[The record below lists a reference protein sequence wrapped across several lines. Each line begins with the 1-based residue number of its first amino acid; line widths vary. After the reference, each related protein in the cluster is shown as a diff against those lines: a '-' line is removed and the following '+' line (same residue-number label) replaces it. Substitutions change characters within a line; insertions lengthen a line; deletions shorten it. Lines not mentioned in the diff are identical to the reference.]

1 LNIRFFFAKSTFLAQ
16 RALIYKQMAFA
27 LRKDQPPKGE
37 IEAMAESAKKLKS
50 PLEPVY
56 REWLYQ
62 LEHKTA
68 GNVSQALRSTIPQ
81 SEYAL
86 LASAEETS
94 SLADGLEFVA
104 KSVDRIEEMRRVI
117 VDALRIA
124 ILPVIM
130 LFGIV
135 YGVDA
140 FFFPSVEESL
150 PRKSWP
156 FVTKVVADVA
166 HDMGSIVLVLSVVV
180 PGLLALWAYLLP
192 RLTGKMRRVLEL
204 TVFFSKYR
212 DYSCCLFLVN
222 MQFLM
227 GAGVMPRDALERI
240 LRASSPYMRWHLN
253 QMLDA
258 IVTRGMEV
266 GEALTSTGL
275 FNPSLTELMTNYARW
290 SDWHTQIG
298 DIASSALELVARDV
312 KRMGPR
318 IENAV
323 KLTLGCVILIVLAAG
338 GLAMSKLLS
347 VGL

>member
-1 LNIRFFFAKSTFLAQ
+1 
-16 RALIYKQMAFA
+16 MAFA
-27 LRKDQPPKGE
+27 LRKDQTPKGE
-37 IEAMAESAKKLKS
+37 FEAMADSAKNLKS
-50 PLEPVY
+50 PLEAVY
-56 REWLYQ
+56 REWIYQ

-68 GNVSQALRSTIPQ
+68 GNVSQALRTTIPQ
-81 SEYAL
+81 SEYVL

-94 SLADGLEFVA
+94 SLAQGLEFVA
-104 KSVDRIEEMRRVI
+104 RSVDRIEEMRRVI

-130 LFGIV
+130 LFGII

-140 FFFPSVEESL
+140 FFFPSIEESL

-156 FVTKVVADVA
+156 FVTKFVADVA
-166 HDMGSIVLVLSVVV
+166 HDVGSIVVVLSVLI
-180 PGLLALWAYLLP
+180 PALLALWSYLLP
-192 RLTGKMRRVLEL
+192 RLTGKMRRLAEL
-204 TVFFSKYR
+204 TVFFNKYR

-227 GAGVMPRDALERI
+227 DANLPPREALERI
-240 LRASSPYMRWHLN
+240 LKSSSPYMRWHLN
-253 QMLDA
+253 LMLDA

-266 GEALTSTGL
+266 GKALTSTGL
-275 FNPSLTELMTNYARW
+275 FNASLTELMADYARW

-298 DIASSALELVARDV
+298 DIAASALELVARDV

-323 KLTLGCVILIVLAAG
+323 KLTLGSVVLIVLAAG
-338 GLAMSKLLS
+338 GLAMSKLLA